1 MFKKNYETPE
11 VQVIDFGA
19 TDIVTLSDVGI
30 GVGPG
35 EEFNPNA

>member
-1 MFKKNYETPE
+1 MSKKIYEIPE
-11 VQVIDFGA
+11 VQVIDFGTA
-19 TDIVTLSDVGI
+19 DVVTLSDGGI

>member
-1 MFKKNYETPE
+1 MMKKDYETPSA
-11 VQVIDFGA
+11 QIIDFGTA
-19 TDIVTLSDVGI
+19 DVVTLSDGGI